1 MVRYLCEITTHK
13 GQASTHLH
21 HLVLL
26 NKEKQEPKKVVT
38 EKLLLNYSKWLR
50 YGSLHYLCAV
60 MAGFEPANLQR
71 DKLAS

>member
-26 NKEKQEPKKVVT
+26 NKEKTRTKMLHNQKM
-38 EKLLLNYSKWLR
+38 YFIQMLR
-50 YGSLHYLCAV
+50 YGSLYYLCAV
-60 MAGFEPANLQR
+60 MAGFGPANLQR

>member
-1 MVRYLCEITTHK
+1 MWDYHSQRTVFPPNSTT
-13 GQASTHLH
+13 LF
-21 HLVLL
+21 LL

-60 MAGFEPANLQR
+60 MAGFGPANLQR

>member
-26 NKEKQEPKKVVT
+26 NKEKNKNPKKFAT
-38 EKLLLNYSKWLR
+38 KKS
-50 YGSLHYLCAV
+50 
-60 MAGFEPANLQR
+60 NLI
-71 DKLAS
+71 